1 MLITR
6 NKMCVCGFF
15 FHTRLIIMHI
25 VLLVTTKTVSIF
37 IFMDWPFT
45 VIQIFA
51 LLKENKGQVEI
62 HFCANHHYATNAAN

>member
-1 MLITR
+1 
-6 NKMCVCGFF
+6 
-15 FHTRLIIMHI
+15 MHI